1 MKQKKF
7 KLTISRKKS
16 IAGILFISPWLLGF
30 LGLFLRSIISSIQYS
45 VCDVKITTNGLVL
58 AYKGFANYL
67 NAFIVDLHFVQYL
80 TNQISSMLYYV
91 PVILGFSLFMAVV
104 MNAKFKGRTFVRAVF
119 FLPVIAGSGIIL
131 SIMQGDAMSQSIIS
145 GARSSMLF
153 KTTELQLILLQ
164 SGLRSDIVSFIM
176 GMVSGIFNLSW
187 KSGLQIILFIAGL
200 QTVPQQLYESAHIEG
215 ATAWEA
221 FWMITFP
228 MITPILMVSLIY
240 TIIDGFTDFSNNVMQ
255 YIQSFGQQLNFSYS
269 STLSWIYFIIV
280 FVIIGIVYA
289 VINKKIVYTVD

>member
-1 MKQKKF
+1 VKQKKF